1 MQWNWQDP
9 NWPNF
14 RWDSARLA
22 SEELAFAEKS
32 GVLIGSSSHLD
43 QDNRSQLVVDLMS
56 RSALDSS
63 AIEGDIL
70 DRDSVQSSVRR
81 QLGLQTDN
89 RRIGPAE
96 AGIATLM
103 VDLFATLNTPLD
115 HETLYNWHRL
125 VMSGRTDLE
134 IVGGYRVHEEPM
146 QIVSGPDYKRKVHF
160 EAPPSAVVVREM
172 DRFLCWFADSAP
184 NGANPVS
191 PLTRA
196 GIIHLWFEIIHPFE
210 DGNGRL
216 GRVIAEKA
224 LAQGR
229 NGPMLAGIS
238 STFMQHRKSYYD
250 QLEAA
255 SRSLDINEWLGWFA
269 KMTLA
274 AQDQSVAWVEY
285 LIGKARMMLRLHG
298 QINTRQEKVLL
309 RMFKAG
315 PNGFEGGLSADNY
328 RTISGATSA
337 TATRDLSD
345 LVEKCALRRTGERKA
360 TRYWIV
366 LPETA

>member
-9 NWPNF
+9 DWPNF
-14 RWDSARLA
+14 RWDSARFA
-22 SEELAFAEKS
+22 SEELAFAEKA
-32 GVLIGSSSHLD
+32 GVLIGSSGHLD

-63 AIEGDIL
+63 AIEGEIL

-103 VDLFATLNTPLD
+103 VDLFETLNAPLD
-115 HETLYNWHRL
+115 HAKLFSWHRL
-125 VMSGRTDLE
+125 LMSGRADLE
-134 IVGGYRVHEEPM
+134 VVGGYRVHNDPM

-160 EAPPSAVVVREM
+160 EAPPSAVVTEEM
-172 DRFLCWFADSAP
+172 DRFLIWFADSAP
-184 NGANPVS
+184 TGVNPMA
-191 PLTRA
+191 PLARA
-196 GIIHLWFEIIHPFE
+196 GIVHLWFETIHPFE

-216 GRVIAEKA
+216 GRIIAEKA

-229 NGPMLAGIS
+229 KGPMLAGIS

-255 SRSLDINEWLGWFA
+255 SRSLDINDWLGWFA

-274 AQDQSVAWVEY
+274 AQDQSVAWVEF
-285 LIGKARMMLRLHG
+285 LIGKARLMLRLQG
-298 QINTRQEKVLL
+298 QINERQEKVLL
-309 RMFKAG
+309 RIFRAG
-315 PNGFEGGLSADNY
+315 PQGFAGGLSADNY

-337 TATRDLSD
+337 TATRDLTD
-345 LVEKCALRRTGERKA
+345 LVEKSALRRTGERKG
-360 TRYWIV
+360 TRYWIA
-366 LPETA
+366 LPEPD

>member
-1 MQWNWQDP
+1 MSWNWEDP
-9 NWPNF
+9 DWPEF
-14 RWDSARLA
+14 RWDVTSIAA
-22 SEELAFAEKS
+22 EELAFAEKV

-43 QDNRSQLVVDLMS
+43 EDNRSGLIVDLMS

-63 AIEGDIL
+63 AIEGEIL

-89 RRIGPAE
+89 RRVGPAE

-103 VDLFATLNTPLD
+103 VDLFATLDAPLD
-115 HETLYNWHRL
+115 HAGLFGWHRL
-125 VMSGRTDLE
+125 LMSGRTDLE
-134 IVGGYRVHEEPM
+134 VVGGYRVHEDPM

-160 EAPPSAVVVREM
+160 EAPPSAVVHAEM
-172 DRFLCWFADSAP
+172 DRFLRWFTDTAP
-184 NGANPVS
+184 NGARPML

-196 GIIHLWFEIIHPFE
+196 GIAHLWFETIHPFE

-229 NGPMLAGIS
+229 KGPMLTGIS

-250 QLEAA
+250 QLQFA
-255 SRSLDINEWLGWFA
+255 SRSLDINDWLGWFA

-274 AQDQSVAWVEY
+274 AQDQTVAWVEF
-285 LIGKARMMLRLHG
+285 LIGKARLMLRLQG
-298 QINTRQEKVLL
+298 QINERQEKVLL
-309 RMFKAG
+309 RVFRAG
-315 PNGFEGGLSADNY
+315 PQGFAGGLSADNY

-337 TATRDLSD
+337 TATRDLAD
-345 LVEKCALRRTGERKA
+345 LVAKSALRRTGERKG
-360 TRYWIV
+360 TRYWIA